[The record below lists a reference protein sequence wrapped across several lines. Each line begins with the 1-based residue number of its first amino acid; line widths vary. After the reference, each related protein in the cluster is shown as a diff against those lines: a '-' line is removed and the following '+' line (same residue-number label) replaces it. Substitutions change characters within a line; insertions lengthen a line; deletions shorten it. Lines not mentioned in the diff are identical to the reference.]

1 MLVGVE
7 GSQLCYPEAM
17 TDIWLEWPGMAE
29 TVAKHKQAVASAMVE
44 QNATAGGGGRARL

>member
-1 MLVGVE
+1 MGVE

-29 TVAKHKQAVASAMVE
+29 TVAKHKQAVASAMPS
-44 QNATAGGGGRARL
+44 ATAGGGGRARL